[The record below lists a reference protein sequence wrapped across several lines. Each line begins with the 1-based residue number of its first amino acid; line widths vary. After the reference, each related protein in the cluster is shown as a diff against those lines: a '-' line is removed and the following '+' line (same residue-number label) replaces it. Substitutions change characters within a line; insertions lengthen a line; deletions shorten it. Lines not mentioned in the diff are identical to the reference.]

1 MLKNPTE
8 FEYRLL
14 GGAMSNY
21 TTAFSSALME
31 LDAESMSCASS
42 AWLLNAI
49 LSTADRGMPVDVTTI
64 EESRGKAVDDGV
76 IPASCDFAWLIEIA
90 KNGIGSGIA
99 DAYAK
104 ALKANEITRSKE

>member
-14 GGAMSNY
+14 GGVMSNY
-21 TTAFSSALME
+21 TTTFSSALME

-64 EESRGKAVDDGV
+64 EESRVKAVDDGV
-76 IPASCDFAWLIEIA
+76 IPSSCDFAWLIEIA
-90 KNGIGSGIA
+90 KTVS
-99 DAYAK
+99 
-104 ALKANEITRSKE
+104 